1 MLSAVDNTINIINSN
16 CLTSICSSLFLSCI
30 VYLLATPIHEIG
42 HWVVTLYCCRPLKYH
57 FKIKLFSKY
66 KGFKPHTESDY
77 YTYLDDNKYN
87 NDIQKIIRKIS
98 IAGYIASFVWLFIIL
113 VTSFLLFFVSKLKF
127 YLYFSLFNIL
137 FICFD
142 IRNYKRS
149 SDRLSFKEPSNFN
162 YNYK

>member
-1 MLSAVDNTINIINSN
+1 MLSTVDNIINIINSN
-16 CLTSICSSLFLSCI
+16 CLISIFLSLFLSCI

-42 HWVVTLYCCRPLKYH
+42 HWVVTLYYCIPLKCH
-57 FKIKLFSKY
+57 CKIKLFSKS

-77 YTYLDDNKYN
+77 YTYLYNNKYN

-113 VTSFLLFFVSKLKF
+113 VTSLFFVSKWKF
-127 YLYFSLFNIL
+127 CLYFSLFNTL

-162 YNYK
+162 YKYK